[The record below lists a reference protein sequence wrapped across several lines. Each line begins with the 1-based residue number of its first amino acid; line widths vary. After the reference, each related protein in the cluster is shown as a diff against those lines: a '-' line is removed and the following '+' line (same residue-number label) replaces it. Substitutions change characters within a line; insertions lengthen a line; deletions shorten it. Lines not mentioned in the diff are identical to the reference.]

1 VTANDFKIM
10 ANEIATAVELISSGS
25 VKRLELTNGV
35 TVYHIPT
42 KDGTGTIRIDIKC
55 IAE

>member
-1 VTANDFKIM
+1 M
-10 ANEIATAVELISSGS
+10 ANEIATAVELIASGS

>member
-1 VTANDFKIM
+1 MTANEFKNM
-10 ANEIATAVELISSGS
+10 VNEVATAVELISSGT

-55 IAE
+55 IAG

>member
-1 VTANDFKIM
+1 MV
-10 ANEIATAVELISSGS
+10 NEVATAVELISSGT

-55 IAE
+55 IAG